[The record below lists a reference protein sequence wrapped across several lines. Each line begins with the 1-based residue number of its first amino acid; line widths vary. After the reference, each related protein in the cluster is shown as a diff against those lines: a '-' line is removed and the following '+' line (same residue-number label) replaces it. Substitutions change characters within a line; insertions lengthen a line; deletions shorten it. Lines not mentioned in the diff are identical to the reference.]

1 MNIAFIP
8 IDNRPVCYTLP
19 QQICAID
26 SEIDLFIPERK
37 FLGSLTKYADVEAI
51 FEWLEH
57 LPKIDAIVMCLD
69 TVAYG
74 GLISSRRCPD
84 TFDEIKTRV
93 EKLKAILEKKNAKIY
108 AFSSIMRISNNNVN
122 EEEKEYWN
130 KWGKKI
136 FEYSFNSCKSGKMV
150 QTDVPQ
156 EILDDYLAT
165 RKRNFEINKLFLEY
179 QKQGLFETLV
189 FSKDDCAEFGFNVK
203 EAKELE
209 SLGGFVKTGADEIP
223 LTLLARAVSKAASKA
238 AKQLGSEAAKHDLDA
253 KRRRCEDAKS
263 VTEADAIDRHCEITD
278 ECLTR
283 GASNEIH
290 ICDSNMNDSY
300 EREVISRP
308 KALSSRKNPADTN
321 STQLQEPQNNFPDTD
336 YASTP
341 LGILASYRQVC
352 QALPDNNISEVNL
365 PDSSSIKIAPI
376 FLAPE
381 YKDLIS
387 NYEDVSIEKSVK
399 GQIELAGCE
408 VCEPDKADILLYVN
422 NFEEH
427 QGEIVM
433 KVPTKPFSGTWQK
446 PEKPYIVADVRYANG
461 ADNAFIE
468 QIFKVG
474 LGENFLGYSA
484 WNTSANS
491 LGSLICGAVITA
503 VAAKVV
509 DAKTQRC
516 KEAKS
521 VSIIVHEDSSNFRHS
536 ERQRKNLADTN
547 STQLQETQNNLTELD
562 QASMPLGLLASNTRP
577 LSDCQINLYKNFS
590 LLLLTRFLDDWA
602 YQANV
607 RQQLASPDEKQVKE
621 LMKPFEQRIFEV
633 LKIKPDEYNITYKFP
648 WNRLF
653 EVEVCI
659 S

>member
-26 SEIDLFIPERK
+26 SKINLFIPEKK
-37 FLGSLTKYADVEAI
+37 FLGSLTKNADVEAI
-51 FEWLEH
+51 FEWLEK
-57 LPKIDAIVMCLD
+57 LSELDAIVMCLD

-74 GLISSRRCPD
+74 GLILSRRCPD
-84 TFDEIKTRV
+84 TFDEIRARV
-93 EKLKAILEKKNAKIY
+93 EKLKAILEKKKAKIY
-108 AFSSIMRISNNNVN
+108 VFSSIMRISNNNVN

-136 FEYSFNSCKSGKMV
+136 FEYSFNSCKNGKMV

-165 RKRNFEINKLFLEY
+165 RKRNFEINKLFLQY

-203 EAKELE
+203 EAQELE
-209 SLGGFVKTGADEIP
+209 NLGGFVKTGADEIP
-223 LTLLARAVSKAASKA
+223 LTLLARAVSKAA
-238 AKQLGSEAAKHDLDA
+238 KQLGSEAARDLETGRSALRNCGRVANSESEERNSYLRQQYEWQFRARSNFKTLCRQETDLDA
-253 KRRRCEDAKS
+253 K
-263 VTEADAIDRHCEITD
+263 
-278 ECLTR
+278 
-283 GASNEIH
+283 
-290 ICDSNMNDSY
+290 M
-300 EREVISRP
+300 P
-308 KALSSRKNPADTN
+308 K
-321 STQLQEPQNNFPDTD
+321 
-336 YASTP
+336 
-341 LGILASYRQVC
+341 C
-352 QALPDNNISEVNL
+352 NL
-365 PDSSSIKIAPI
+365 PNFHSIKIAPI

-408 VCEPDKADILLYVN
+408 VCEPDEADILLYVN
-422 NFEEH
+422 NFEGH

-446 PEKPYIVADVRYANG
+446 PQKPYIIADVRYANG
-461 ADNAFIE
+461 ADNAFVE
-468 QIFKVG
+468 QIFKTG
-474 LGENFLGYSA
+474 LGGNFLGYSA

-491 LGSLICGAVITA
+491 LGSLICGAVITKF
-503 VAAKVV
+503 AKQQERKSEKS
-509 DAKTQRC
+509 KT
-516 KEAKS
+516 EHS
-521 VSIIVHEDSSNFRHS
+521 PLVSRFL
-536 ERQRKNLADTN
+536 KL
-547 STQLQETQNNLTELD
+547 QLV
-562 QASMPLGLLASNTRP
+562 
-577 LSDCQINLYKNFS
+577 
-590 LLLLTRFLDDWA
+590 RFLDDWA

-607 RQQLASPDEKQVKE
+607 RQQLVFPDENLVKE
-621 LMKPFEQRIFEV
+621 LMKPFEQKIFE
-633 LKIKPDEYNITYKFP
+633 LLNIAPDEYNITYKFP

-659 S
+659 SQN